1 MIYAESDFLLALI
14 KSSDWLKS
22 NAEKTYNEHKDNII
36 TSNATIIE
44 VALVCERLNLNVEDA
59 IGSIF
64 SMAEVEGITK
74 EEAMEAAYLI
84 KNENVS
90 VFDAFHAA
98 LSRGRPIASSEHIYD
113 KIGKPRI
120 KLEKL

>member
-22 NAEKTYNEHKDNII
+22 NAEKIYNENKGNIA
-36 TSNATIIE
+36 TSTATVIE
-44 VALVCERLNLNVEDA
+44 VALVCERLGLNVEDA

-64 SMAEVEGITK
+64 KMSDVEGMTR
-74 EEAMEAAYLI
+74 EEGMEAANLI
-84 KNENVS
+84 QDENLN

-98 LSRGRPIASSEHIYD
+98 LSRGRPIASSEHVYD
-113 KIGKPRI
+113 KIGKQRI
-120 KLEKL
+120 KLEE

>member
-22 NAEKTYNEHKDNII
+22 NAEKIYNEHKNKNNII
-36 TSNATIIE
+36 TSTATIVE

-84 KNENVS
+84 KNENFS

-98 LSRGRPIASSEHIYD
+98 LSRGRPIVSSEHIYD

-120 KLEKL
+120 KL